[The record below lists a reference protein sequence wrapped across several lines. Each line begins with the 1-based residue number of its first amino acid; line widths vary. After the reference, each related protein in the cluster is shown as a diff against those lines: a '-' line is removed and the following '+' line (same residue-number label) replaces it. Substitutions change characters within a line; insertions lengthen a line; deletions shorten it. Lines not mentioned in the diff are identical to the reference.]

1 MSEYFNFMAGKLSEN
16 NCKGCT
22 FFVSSIKS
30 RIIEN
35 KYSEKNFFEYWCVQ
49 N

>member
-16 NCKGCT
+16 NCKRCT